1 VHRPTAPWPGIAA
14 LLGGFLGCTSDEWP
28 YQEQQDDAE
37 DSGSSDTGMPTPAGV
52 RIEVFEPGSPSIHY
66 IGDDVPLIA
75 EVRDAFELPF
85 AYDEILWRAEGYEPT
100 LLIGAEGDVELP
112 PGVYDITATARL
124 DNGDNLVATV
134 GGVRVQTRWTG
145 TYSGNVTMILAA
157 MFQGI
162 PVAPQCTGPLTLRV
176 EHDGD
181 TVAIGGG
188 TCSLNALILQ
198 LDAAYTIEGT
208 FSNGTGAGTIDYD
221 LGGLFNLSFD
231 WVGAFADDTFLGS
244 FGGDTSFPLIGDI
257 AVTGRFDAP
266 LESPWLEELP

>member
-1 VHRPTAPWPGIAA
+1 VHRLTAPRPGLVVA
-14 LLGGFLGCTSDEWP
+14 LGCFLGCTSDEWP
-28 YQEQQDDAE
+28 PNERDDDADE
-37 DSGSSDTGMPTPAGV
+37 SGSSDTAEPTPAGV
-52 RIEVFEPGSPSIHY
+52 RIEVFEPRSPSIHY
-66 IGDDVPLIA
+66 VGDTVPLIA

-85 AYDEILWRAEGYEPT
+85 PYDEILWRAEGYEPT
-100 LLIGAEGDVELP
+100 LLVGPEGDVELP
-112 PGVYDITATARL
+112 PGIYDITATARME
-124 DNGDNLVATV
+124 DGDVLVATV

-145 TYSGNVTMILAA
+145 TYSGNVTMIMAA

-176 EHDGD
+176 EHDGE

-198 LDAAYTIEGT
+198 LEAEYTIEGT
-208 FSNGTGAGTIDYD
+208 FSNGTGTGTIDYD
-221 LGGLFNLSFD
+221 LGGFFNLSFE
-231 WVGAFADDTFLGS
+231 WTGAFADDAFLGS